1 MNLPRVLRRLL
12 LACAILLLP
21 PATAGS
27 ADAQSGV
34 RLRIRPAPAEQGY
47 GPRVEA
53 EGLLRDAALRQA
65 LESGLP
71 LRFRLR
77 VELWEDR
84 LFDRLAVAE
93 ETAFALTQDALD
105 RALVLTLA
113 GGELRLPTLGDA
125 ERAVGRQLTVQ
136 MRPTRRGRYYYLAR
150 LEVETLS
157 LSDLEELRRW
167 LRGEVGPAVEGR
179 GSAGGAVESGLRRVL
194 IRVIGLPT
202 RRLEGRSESFVV
214 P

>member
-1 MNLPRVLRRLL
+1 MNLPLVLRRLVVV
-12 LACAILLLP
+12 CATLLLP
-21 PATAGS
+21 AMA
-27 ADAQSGV
+27 AAAAEAQSAV
-34 RLRIRPAPAEQGY
+34 RLRIRPAAAEQGY
-47 GPRVEA
+47 EPRVEA
-53 EGLLRDAALRQA
+53 EGLLRDAALRDA

-84 LFDRLAVAE
+84 LFDRLVATE
-93 ETAFALTQDALD
+93 ETAFALSQDPLD
-105 RALVLTLA
+105 RSLVLTLA
-113 GGELRLPTLGDA
+113 GGELRLPTLADA
-125 ERAVGRQLTVQ
+125 ERALARQLTVQ
-136 MRPTRRGRYYYLAR
+136 VRPTRRGRYYYLGR

-194 IRVIGLPT
+194 IRVMGLPT
-202 RRLEGRSESFVV
+202 RRLEGRSDSFRVQ
-214 P
+214 